1 MAKSHYKG
9 VYLNKSNG
17 RYYYATRV
25 KTSTGDFKSVK
36 SKSIYTSAILC
47 YAELQKLKSTIFD
60 EPLKVKESSSK
71 TTKKPLIKNNIIN
84 NTSYNNYNSSSL
96 YCLGSELL
104 SIYNKTKR
112 ANTVRSKKLTLNS
125 IYNYFGKDK
134 CISDINSN
142 DIIDFIAY
150 LKNKNLVSIGKVIS
164 TLKQLIERAFY
175 SSYITQQQY
184 GAFKLDLAT
193 FNAGS
198 IVNPNKREKTF
209 YTLEE
214 YQKLQNVIDND
225 FDKLIFD
232 VLFYGGFRISEFL
245 AIQFKDLDVENH
257 AIKIN
262 KQLNTTNDGFA
273 PVKNKNGNRTTIIN
287 KAVFNRLYDYC
298 IKNGL
303 LENDI
308 IFSMSR
314 LTIAR
319 KVRIYCKLANVPY
332 LNPHGF
338 RHSCCSYLFQVYIK
352 NNMVPNFQFIASQ
365 LGDSVAMVQTTYS
378 HLYESEN
385 EKMQDLI

>member
-9 VYLNKSNG
+9 VYLNKTNG
-17 RYYYATRV
+17 MYYYATRV

-36 SKSIYTSAILC
+36 SKSIYKNAILC
-47 YAELQKLKSTIFD
+47 YADLQKLKSTIFD
-60 EPLKVKESSSK
+60 EPLDVKESSSK
-71 TTKKPLIKNNIIN
+71 TKKPLIKNNIIN
-84 NTSYNNYNSSSL
+84 STSNNNYNSSSL

-112 ANTVRSKKLTLNS
+112 ANTYIGKKQALNI

-134 CISDINSN
+134 VISDINSN

-150 LKNKNLVSIGKVIS
+150 LTSKNLTITDKVIS
-164 TLKQLIERAFY
+164 TLKQLIDRAFY
-175 SSYITQQQY
+175 SSYITQQQF

-193 FNAGS
+193 FNASS
-198 IVNPNKREKTF
+198 IVNHNKREKTF

-245 AIQFKDLDVENH
+245 AIQFKDLDAENH

-262 KQLNTTNDGFA
+262 KQLNTTHDGFA

-287 KAVFNRLYDYC
+287 KAVFNHLYDYC
-298 IKNGL
+298 TKNGL

-308 IFSMSR
+308 IFDVSR
-314 LTIAR
+314 QNIAR
-319 KVRIYCKLANVPY
+319 KVGIYAKLANIPY
-332 LNPHGF
+332 LNVHGF

-365 LGDSVAMVQTTYS
+365 LGDSVAMVQATYS
-378 HLYESEN
+378 HLYESET
-385 EKMQDLI
+385 KKCKT